1 MIYIFGEGQDLSLIY
16 DGSTLTEEQKVG
28 GFTVESLPPQET
40 PEGYAAILIK
50 ESDTLRW
57 EYEEIIEEEEIEE

>member
-1 MIYIFGEGQDLSLIY
+1 MIYIFGEGRELSLIY

-28 GFTVESLPPQET
+28 GFIVESLPPKET

-50 ESDTLRW
+50 DGDTLRW
-57 EYEEIIEEEEIEE
+57 EYEEIIEEIEE

>member
-1 MIYIFGEGQDLSLIY
+1 MIYIFGEGRNLSVIY

-28 GFTVESLPPQET
+28 GFVVEALPPKET
-40 PEGYAAILIK
+40 PEGYREILIK
-50 ESDTLRW
+50 EGDTLRW

>member
-1 MIYIFGEGQDLSLIY
+1 MIYIFGKGRDLSVIY
-16 DGSTLTEEQKVG
+16 DSSTLTEKEKASG
-28 GFTVESLPPQET
+28 LAVESLPPKET
-40 PEGYAAILIK
+40 PEGYRSILIK